1 MKRHGCF
8 GHRIAWAAALL
19 AIGVGPA
26 HACIRISYTISRIL
40 NESAHVSLYRVT
52 QADQTKNFVTYSKV
66 RDMKGKNP
74 EDTIVL
80 SVGYNGEFDLQ
91 GKGPAFCGK
100 DARDYRDIMELSQVG
115 KEMVMFLAP
124 NGTQSEICLGN
135 YWYQALKG
143 GQGGGGSSWYMFHAE
158 PMFSLAFAGRTA
170 NLAKA
175 VDTMLAGGETVVPCF
190 QQNEYGPLLS
200 RTARQQRLKASLKIQ
215 DYNAQRDFVSWG
227 GDTAELRQLAGMPG
241 FSQYAALPAMGP
253 SPVGV
258 VPADFTG
265 DGQTDL
271 CLYSGQR
278 VALMEHKDGGF
289 SEFFPAIEGG
299 GARSAA
305 WADYNGDGR
314 LDLLLATPAGL
325 RLMVN
330 QGGKFIDATRSL
342 PPSAY
347 PHVTAAA
354 WIGNGKDALPD
365 ILAADGFRGLRLY
378 RNKTAKAAAPSAPK
392 LGKWYYVGPFDNTDG
407 AGFATVYPPEKGVD
421 LTAKYPGKAGI
432 SVTWKEGNFVDGQVN
447 DLSLFEPP
455 HNENTTVYLYRELN
469 IGDSLDLPVSLGS
482 DDTLTVWFNGQQ
494 VLAENVSRGCAPDQ
508 ALLMLKTRPG
518 RNTILLKVGQ
528 GGGQFAF
535 YFSAQLPDSL
545 IPTAFEDVSDSAGLG
560 MNGVVGTLKGDHL
573 AVADVN
579 GDGRADVLY
588 SAGNGVL
595 LLNTSEGFK
604 AAIGSGIHY
613 QAGGVVPVFG
623 DSNGDGRPDLF
634 VPQRKGPSRLF
645 VNEGQGRFRDVTER
659 SGALAKAMGQATSAV
674 WSDFCGRGK
683 QDLIVGCLYGPNRY
697 FRNNGDGL
705 FIDAGEEIGLYQGVY
720 NTQGLCTLDMNQD
733 GVLDLVLGNVAGESA
748 VLLGSKTRM
757 FQAAW
762 WPARNNLGMR

>member
-8 GHRIAWAAALL
+8 GYRIAWAAALL
-19 AIGVGPA
+19 AIGVVPA
-26 HACIRISYTISRIL
+26 HACIRVSYTIGRII

-52 QADQTKNFVTYSKV
+52 QVDQSKNFVTYSKV

-74 EDTIVL
+74 EDTIVM
-80 SVGYNGEFDLQ
+80 SVGYNGEFNLQ

-115 KEMVMFLAP
+115 KEMVIFLSPSMGQA
-124 NGTQSEICLGN
+124 EVCLGN
-135 YWYQALKG
+135 YWYQAL
-143 GQGGGGSSWYMFHAE
+143 GGGSSWNMFHAE
-158 PMFSLAFAGRTA
+158 PMFTLAFAGRTA

-190 QQNEYGPLLS
+190 QQNEWGPLLG
-200 RTARQQRLKASLKIQ
+200 RTARQLRLKASLKIQ
-215 DYNAQRDFVSWG
+215 DYNVQRDFVSWG

-253 SPVGV
+253 GTVGV

-278 VALMEHKDGGF
+278 VALMENKDGGF
-289 SEFFPAIEGG
+289 SEFFPAIDG

-305 WADYNGDGR
+305 WADYNDDGR

-330 QGGKFIDATRSL
+330 QGGKFVDFTNSL

-347 PHVTAAA
+347 PHVTAAV
-354 WIGNGKDALPD
+354 WISNGKNALPD
-365 ILAADGFRGLRLY
+365 ILTADGFRGLRLY
-378 RNKTAKAAAPSAPK
+378 RNKMENAPRHK
-392 LGKWYYVGPFDNTDG
+392 LSKWYYAGPFDNTG
-407 AGFATVYPPEKGVD
+407 GVGFSTVYPPEKSVD
-421 LTAKYPGKAGI
+421 LTAKYPGKADI
-432 SVTWKEGNFVDGQVN
+432 SVAWKEGNFVDGQVN
-447 DLSLFEPP
+447 DLALFASP
-455 HNENTTVYLYRELN
+455 HNENTTVYLYRELD
-469 IGDSLDLPVSLGS
+469 IGDSVDLPVSLGS

-494 VLAENVSRGCAPDQ
+494 VLALAENGARGCAPDQ
-508 ALLMLKTRPG
+508 ALLTLRTRPG
-518 RNTILLKVGQ
+518 RNTILLKVCQ
-528 GGGQFAF
+528 KGGPFAF
-535 YFSAQLPDSL
+535 YFSSKLPGATSPL
-545 IPTAFEDVSDSAGLG
+545 AFEDASDSSGLG
-560 MNGVVGTLKGDHL
+560 VNGVAGTLKGDHL

-595 LLNTSEGFK
+595 LLNTPAGFK

-613 QAGGVVPVFG
+613 QTGGVAPVFG
-623 DSNGDGRPDLF
+623 DFNGDGLPDLF
-634 VPQRKGPSRLF
+634 VPQREGPSRLF
-645 VNEGQGRFRDVTER
+645 VNEGQGHFRDVTER
-659 SGALAKAMGQATSAV
+659 SGALAKGIGQATSAL
-674 WSDFCGRGK
+674 WADFCGRGK
-683 QDLIVGCLYGPNRY
+683 QDLLVGCLYGPNRY
-697 FRNNGDGL
+697 FRNNDDGL
-705 FIDAGEEIGLYQGVY
+705 FTDAGEEIGLYQGVY

-748 VLLGSKTRM
+748 VLLGNKTRM
-757 FQAAW
+757 FQAVLR
-762 WPARNNLGMR
+762 PARNNLGIR